1 MPLRDKSFNFLA
13 FSSSLPIIEYFV
25 GILKKK
31 KKKKKKKLKFDKVL
45 NPELYGLPQR
55 IYDLTW

>member
-31 KKKKKKKLKFDKVL
+31 KKKKLKFDKVL
-45 NPELYGLPQR
+45 NPELYRLPQR
-55 IYDLTW
+55 MHDLT